1 MCFNYCKKCVWRE
14 ENIGCWVLA
23 YWHTIKSFIHILFQ
37 TRRSEA
43 ISVRLMHE
51 WERERNSQ
59 PILIN
64 GAISTSLQ
72 RLLWNAAGVNV
83 CHSSLVEFVTVKRT
97 SIVFKHKNEMK
108 VNYTVLRWSKQLCFI
123 DKVLRRVSF
132 QWMYKNHPLI
142 ILIWYIM
149 TSSTSLFTVRG
160 IHYCYC
166 CWDLGQKYLC
176 FQAKKQSKTTNWGLI
191 L

>member
-1 MCFNYCKKCVWRE
+1 MGG
-14 ENIGCWVLA
+14 EN
-23 YWHTIKSFIHILFQ
+23 SLFQ
-37 TRRSEA
+37 QHSHEMQLMSIHA
-43 ISVRLMHE
+43 IQV
-51 WERERNSQ
+51 
-59 PILIN
+59 
-64 GAISTSLQ
+64 
-72 RLLWNAAGVNV
+72 LLTAR
-83 CHSSLVEFVTVKRT
+83 TT
-97 SIVFKHKNEMK
+97 SIILKHKKNEMK
-108 VNYTVLRWSKQLCFI
+108 VNYTWLSWSKQLCFI

-176 FQAKKQSKTTNWGLI
+176 FQTKNSQKQQTGDWYCRYGILECHKTLE
-191 L
+191 

>member
-1 MCFNYCKKCVWRE
+1 MECSS
-14 ENIGCWVLA
+14 IP
-23 YWHTIKSFIHILFQ
+23 T
-37 TRRSEA
+37 T
-43 ISVRLMHE
+43 
-51 WERERNSQ
+51 
-59 PILIN
+59 
-64 GAISTSLQ
+64 LQ
-72 RLLWNAAGVNV
+72 RLPWNATNVIV
-83 CHSSLVEFVTVKRT
+83 CHSSWWGVATVKRT
-97 SIVFKHKNEMK
+97 SIVFKHKHEMK
-108 VNYTVLRWSKQLCFI
+108 VNYTLLIWSKQLCFI

-176 FQAKKQSKTTNWGLI
+176 FQTNKKTVKNNKLGI
-191 L
+191 DIVDMVY

>member
-1 MCFNYCKKCVWRE
+1 MLGRGDGGWVWLSADMPLRRRWKYGLSDVQSTKMGGE
-14 ENIGCWVLA
+14 MAATEMPRHSASRV
-23 YWHTIKSFIHILFQ
+23 FQ
-37 TRRSEA
+37 HR
-43 ISVRLMHE
+43 
-51 WERERNSQ
+51 
-59 PILIN
+59 
-64 GAISTSLQ
+64 
-72 RLLWNAAGVNV
+72 
-83 CHSSLVEFVTVKRT
+83 
-97 SIVFKHKNEMK
+97 NEMK
-108 VNYTVLRWSKQLCFI
+108 VNYTSPSWSKQLCFI

-176 FQAKKQSKTTNWGLI
+176 AQTKNSQKQQTGDWYCRYGILECHKTLE
-191 L
+191 